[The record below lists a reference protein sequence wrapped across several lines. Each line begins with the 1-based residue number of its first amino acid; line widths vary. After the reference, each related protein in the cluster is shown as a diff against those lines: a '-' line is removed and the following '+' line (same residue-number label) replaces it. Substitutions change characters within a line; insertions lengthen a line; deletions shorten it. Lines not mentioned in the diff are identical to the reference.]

1 MEQSLLDKLVTEAR
15 RYHSKEFLEAA
26 MAVCALAAVADDE
39 VVRAEHE
46 QVEKVLAQEPALQL
60 FDAQKAIDL
69 LFADIYA
76 LRSKGEA
83 ARQQLYAKIRA
94 QSGNHKRDRTLMR
107 VAYLIIL
114 ADGQIRDG
122 ERTEFANLCR
132 LLGLEPEQVWQ
143 EMAG

>member
-1 MEQSLLDKLVTEAR
+1 MERPLLDKLVTEVR

-26 MAVCALAAVADDE
+26 MAVCALAAVADNE

-46 QVEKVLAQEPALQL
+46 QVGKVLAQEPALQI
-60 FDAQKAIDL
+60 FDAEKAIDL

-76 LRSKGEA
+76 LRSQGEA
-83 ARQQLYAKIRA
+83 ARQQLYAKVRA
-94 QSGNHKRDRTLMR
+94 LSGDHKRDRTLLR

-114 ADGQIRDG
+114 ADGEIRDG

-132 LLGLEPEQVWQ
+132 LLGLEPETVWQ
-143 EMAG
+143 EVAG